1 MTAND
6 IKKVRKRMK
15 LSREKFAA
23 LIKASAGSVQNWE
36 TKGVKPSPHFI
47 ERIQS
52 LESNNV
58 TV

>member
-1 MTAND
+1 MTAKD
-6 IKKVRKRMK
+6 IRQTRKRLK

-23 LIKASAGSVQNWE
+23 LIGVSAGSIQNWE
-36 TKGVKPSPHFI
+36 KKGVKPSPVYVEKI
-47 ERIQS
+47 KS